1 MSAATL
7 PMACVMGDMDL
18 VRALGLARVPCAAV
32 AKPGAAPRG
41 SRFVRSSLPW
51 VDAWEDPGAMLE
63 VLLAF
68 AATQPLPPVLFYEE
82 DRGLLLVSRNR
93 ERLAGAFRFVLADA
107 ELVED
112 LVDKSRFQRLAE
124 RLALPVP
131 ASRRLDPATL
141 SGAADVDLRF
151 PLIVKP
157 LTRRPERW
165 DPIAGGAKA
174 LQVETM
180 GELRT
185 LWPRLVDA
193 GVSVLAQERVPGSE
207 ARIESYHVYVD
218 ALGKVAGEFTGR
230 KIRTYPQVYGDSTAL
245 VITDD
250 PGVRA
255 LGRELVERLGLRG
268 VAKFDFKR
276 GPDGRL
282 HLLEV
287 NPRFTLWSH
296 PGAVAGVNLPEL
308 VYRDL
313 VGLPRRAAR
322 PARAGVRWC
331 RVWRDHAAARDAG
344 VSTAAWLRWVLTC
357 EAKCAMAWDDPVP
370 VLYAG
375 LWRCLHRHG

>member
-1 MSAATL
+1 
-7 PMACVMGDMDL
+7 
-18 VRALGLARVPCAAV
+18 
-32 AKPGAAPRG
+32 
-41 SRFVRSSLPW
+41 
-51 VDAWEDPGAMLE
+51 
-63 VLLAF
+63 
-68 AATQPLPPVLFYEE
+68 
-82 DRGLLLVSRNR
+82 
-93 ERLAGAFRFVLADA
+93 
-107 ELVED
+107 
-112 LVDKSRFQRLAE
+112 
-124 RLALPVP
+124 
-131 ASRRLDPATL
+131 
-141 SGAADVDLRF
+141 
-151 PLIVKP
+151 VKP
-157 LTRRPERW
+157 LTRRPDRW

-193 GVSVLAQERVPGSE
+193 GVSVLVQERVPGPE

-218 ALGKVAGEFTGR
+218 ALGRVAGEFTGR
-230 KIRTYPQVYGDSTAL
+230 KIRTYPHVYGDSTAL

-313 VGLPRRAAR
+313 VGLPRRAAG

-331 RVWRDHAAARDAG
+331 RVWRDRAAARDAG
-344 VSTAAWLRWVLTC
+344 VSTAAWLRWVLAC